1 MELSDDDASTR
12 SQATRSQPYVSS
24 FVDYPSAQWTVFRCR
39 SRTTDERPS
48 ASSISFEPVRQR
60 PVAVQCD
67 PMVIN
72 LNSPAPA
79 TTKNMENPND
89 SLTTD
94 VIFLHDCSTDQI
106 TLNDSVTEPKILNP
120 WNPIS
125 DEVDATLEGVLNQ
138 VESVSDS
145 SIVYSPATVRRT
157 ETELMAARLPKI
169 ALKTGRFR
177 LGKPIS
183 PSVST
188 TAANEYRPLS
198 ASQSRSSPSN
208 TTTEQPNS
216 SPRPLDTSENPINLF
231 TQDITETS
239 VVNEGNENVSFLIRS
254 DRLSLI
260 SSDRSERIGNQSRI
274 R

>member
-1 MELSDDDASTR
+1 MELSDDDASTG
-12 SQATRSQPYVSS
+12 SQATQ
-24 FVDYPSAQWTVFRCR
+24 
-39 SRTTDERPS
+39 SRTTDERPC

-72 LNSPAPA
+72 LDSPAPA
-79 TTKNMENPND
+79 ATKNAENPND

-94 VIFLHDCSTDQI
+94 AIFLPDCSTDQI
-106 TLNDSVTEPKILNP
+106 SLNDSVTEPKILNP

-125 DEVDATLEGVLNQ
+125 DEIDATLEGVLNQ
-138 VESVSDS
+138 VDSVSDS

-198 ASQSRSSPSN
+198 ASQSPQSRSSPSN
-208 TTTEQPNS
+208 TTTEQQNS

-231 TQDITETS
+231 TQDITEASAAT
-239 VVNEGNENVSFLIRS
+239 EGRVNVSFLV
-254 DRLSLI
+254 
-260 SSDRSERIGNQSRI
+260 
-274 R
+274 